1 MGPQRWTSCGEENIL
16 SWIRGMFV
24 YQGRCAAPR
33 REERRILRN
42 EEGNVP
48 TVYATFIR
56 YKKAWKQ
63 PCAVL
68 YQRVEYSTCRGQ
80 NHAAN

>member
-1 MGPQRWTSCGEENIL
+1 MPDLKRGLLGSQRWTSCGEENIL

-33 REERRILRN
+33 QGERRILRKK
-42 EEGNVP
+42 EENVQ

-56 YKKAWKQ
+56 YEKTWKR
-63 PCAVL
+63 PCTVL
-68 YQRVEYSTCRGQ
+68 YQRVDYST
-80 NHAAN
+80 